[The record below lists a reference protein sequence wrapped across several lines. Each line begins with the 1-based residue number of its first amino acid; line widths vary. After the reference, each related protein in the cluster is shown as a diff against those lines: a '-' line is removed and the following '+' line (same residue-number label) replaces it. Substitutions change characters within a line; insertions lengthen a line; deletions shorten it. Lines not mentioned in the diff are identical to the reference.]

1 MKITI
6 ENVEA
11 IIETDVKS
19 YTTSTRVSVPK
30 KWAKRKVKIVL
41 IKE

>member
-6 ENVEA
+6 ENEEA
-11 IIETDVKS
+11 IIETEVKS

>member
-11 IIETDVKS
+11 IIETEVKS
-19 YTTSTRVSVPK
+19 YQTSTRVSVPK

-41 IKE
+41 IKG

>member
-11 IIETDVKS
+11 IVETEVKS

>member
-11 IIETDVKS
+11 IIETEVKS
-19 YTTSTRVSVPK
+19 YNTSTRISVPK